1 MFLSLYFDN
10 LIMLEFR
17 DVWEKDCCVCS
28 CERRERILFIYIFI
42 EMYEFFKQKNSFGV
56 AMVFSRS
63 RERL

>member
-28 CERRERILFIYIFI
+28 CERRERILFIYLFI
-42 EMYEFFKQKNSFGV
+42 EMYEFFKYKISFGV
-56 AMVFSRS
+56 ATMFSVF
-63 RERL
+63 REAL